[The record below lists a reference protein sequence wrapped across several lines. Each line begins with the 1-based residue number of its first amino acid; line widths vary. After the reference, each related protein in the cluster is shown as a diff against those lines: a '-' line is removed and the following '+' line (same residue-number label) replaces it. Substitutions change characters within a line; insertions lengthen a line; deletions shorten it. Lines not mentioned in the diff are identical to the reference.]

1 MLKKCPAVGTFF
13 CKKCDYTTQNKY
25 DWTKHQKTS
34 KHIRLCDIQM
44 EKSSNIFMNHV
55 CSICNKSY
63 KFVSGLSR
71 HMKNCKSNVTDI
83 SRDVNVIKSNEVNI
97 VNKQSE
103 QIKNLHEL
111 LQKTI
116 ENQNSLIEK
125 VGNTTNNISNTM
137 TINLILNE
145 RYKNAMSLGDFMDSV
160 QLSLDDLKYTCDNGY
175 IKGITNIFLK
185 NMIDMNPN
193 IRPFHCSDNNTSL
206 EFFVKEEDIWEHD
219 NKHKKINKSIEQ
231 ITQRQ
236 IQQIKAWELDN
247 PDWNEVAG
255 GVDSYMN
262 MIKHVMGG
270 MTDNEKSSN
279 IEIIKKELGNK
290 MEISNMLEDNEII

>member
-1 MLKKCPAVGTFF
+1 MLKISPAVGTFF
-13 CKKCDYTTQNKY
+13 CKKCEYTTQNKY

-34 KHIRLCDIQM
+34 KHLRLC
-44 EKSSNIFMNHV
+44 EKLLDNSSNILENYV

-63 KFVSGLSR
+63 KFISGLSR
-71 HMKNCKSNVTDI
+71 HMKNCRSTVTEAP
-83 SRDVNVIKSNEVNI
+83 RHVHVIKSNEVNI
-97 VNKQSE
+97 VNNQSE

-185 NMIDMNPN
+185 NMVDMNPN

-231 ITQRQ
+231 ITQKQ

-247 PDWNEVAG
+247 PNWNEVVG

-262 MIKHVMGG
+262 MIKQVMGG

-290 MEISNMLEDNEII
+290 MEISNMLEENEII